1 MSKHVG
7 ISPEEIADRP
17 AIREPIEAYARCA
30 DRRDATGQMALFTTD
45 THFVVYMNAKDP
57 RAKKAGLESSIDCD
71 VSRLTEYLR
80 MTPAPTVRFAPSEGS
95 PVPYKRPKRAVWQTR
110 GK

>member
-1 MSKHVG
+1 MFRGICFPCPYDPRFRRFIPSRSKFSLMLDAG
-7 ISPEEIADRP
+7 WCERP
-17 AIREPIEAYARCA
+17 LA
-30 DRRDATGQMALFTTD
+30 
-45 THFVVYMNAKDP
+45 DP
-57 RAKKAGLESSIDCD
+57 RAKKADLESSIDCD

-110 GK
+110 GKSRHGNKPVFRESSP